1 MISGDVF
8 DPTEIL
14 RLANWEEEN
23 WEDVNTHLTKV
34 PKLMNSI
41 FNLKILE
48 KEGIP
53 WLDLGTTIVERG
65 DKLVC
70 PKCNHEKLDNLADYT
85 EFNQPSLVITKEMA
99 RRQEGTRTLQLF
111 WDIQAKKKD
120 SYCELKCQNEIK
132 KGEKCGQRY
141 TRFLEKKV
149 NRKARGLILNIDKTK
164 VKKNLQF
171 QVGTEL
177 KIENQYPKTQGGAF
191 SIFTLVGGIE
201 EKKKDDDDS
210 FEEEFLEEEILGGR
224 PSCLEGFEL
233 DPPTAAFNQLV
244 FHFTE
249 KGQYY
254 QIFDSDKI
262 SKSSQENLS
271 RSILLFFKTNRP
283 QQQPQEP
290 ETPK

>member
-53 WLDLGTTIVERG
+53 WLDLGTTIVEIG
-65 DKLVC
+65 ANLVC
-70 PKCNHEKLDNLADYT
+70 PKCNHEKTDKLADYS

-99 RRQEGTRTLQLF
+99 RRQEGKRTLQLF
-111 WDIQAKKKD
+111 WDIQSKTKD
-120 SYCELKCQNEIK
+120 FYCELKCQREIK

-149 NRKARGLILNIDKTK
+149 NRKAGGLILNIDKTK

-177 KIENQYPKTQGGAF
+177 KIENQYPKTQGGAY

-201 EKKKDDDDS
+201 EKKKDDDDDS
-210 FEEEFLEEEILGGR
+210 FEEEEIISG

-262 SKSSQENLS
+262 STSSQENLM
-271 RSILLFFKTNRP
+271 RCQLLFFKTKRS
-283 QQQPQEP
+283 QQNP
-290 ETPK
+290 TTIT

>member
-1 MISGDVF
+1 MAVF
-8 DPTEIL
+8 
-14 RLANWEEEN
+14 
-23 WEDVNTHLTKV
+23 
-34 PKLMNSI
+34 SI
-41 FNLKILE
+41 
-48 KEGIP
+48 
-53 WLDLGTTIVERG
+53 
-65 DKLVC
+65 
-70 PKCNHEKLDNLADYT
+70 
-85 EFNQPSLVITKEMA
+85 
-99 RRQEGTRTLQLF
+99 
-111 WDIQAKKKD
+111 
-120 SYCELKCQNEIK
+120 
-132 KGEKCGQRY
+132 
-141 TRFLEKKV
+141 RFCC
-149 NRKARGLILNIDKTK
+149 
-164 VKKNLQF
+164 F
-171 QVGTEL
+171 S
-177 KIENQYPKTQGGAF
+177 QGGAY

-201 EKKKDDDDS
+201 EKKKDDDDDS
-210 FEEEFLEEEILGGR
+210 FEEEEIISG

>member
-34 PKLMNSI
+34 PKFMNSI

-53 WLDLGTTIVERG
+53 WLDLGTTIVEIG
-65 DKLVC
+65 ANLVC
-70 PKCNHEKLDNLADYT
+70 PKCNHEKTDKLADYS

-149 NRKARGLILNIDKTK
+149 NRRAGGLILNIDKTK

-177 KIENQYPKTQGGAF
+177 KIENQYPKTQGGAY

-201 EKKKDDDDS
+201 EKKKDDDDDS
-210 FEEEFLEEEILGGR
+210 FEEEEIISG

-249 KGQYY
+249 KGKYF
-254 QIFDSDKI
+254 QILDSDKI
-262 SKSSQENLS
+262 SSSSQDNLS
-271 RSILLFFKTNRP
+271 RCQLLFYSSKSQKKP
-283 QQQPQEP
+283 P

>member
-34 PKLMNSI
+34 PKFIDSI
-41 FNLKILE
+41 FQLKILE

-53 WLDLGTTIVERG
+53 WLDLGTTIVEIG
-65 DKLVC
+65 ANLVC
-70 PKCNHEKLDNLADYT
+70 PKCNHEKTDKLADYS

-177 KIENQYPKTQGGAF
+177 KIENQYPKTQGGAY

-210 FEEEFLEEEILGGR
+210 FEEEEIISG

-249 KGQYY
+249 KGKYF
-254 QIFDSDKI
+254 QILDSDKI
-262 SKSSQENLS
+262 SSSSQDNLS
-271 RSILLFFKTNRP
+271 RCQLLFYSSKSQKKP
-283 QQQPQEP
+283 QQP

>member
-70 PKCNHEKLDNLADYT
+70 PKCNHEKTDKLADYS

-149 NRKARGLILNIDKTK
+149 NRKAGGLILNIDKTK

-171 QVGTEL
+171 QVGSEL
-177 KIENQYPKTQGGAF
+177 KIENYYPMTQGGAY
-191 SIFTLVGGIE
+191 SIFTLIGGIE
-201 EKKKDDDDS
+201 EIKKDDDDS
-210 FEEEFLEEEILGGR
+210 FEEEFLDG
-224 PSCLEGFEL
+224 PSCLDVSGFEL

-249 KGQYY
+249 KGKYF

-262 SKSSQENLS
+262 STSSQENLM
-271 RSILLFFKTNRP
+271 RCQLLFFKTKRS
-283 QQQPQEP
+283 QQNP
-290 ETPK
+290 TSIT